1 MAEDYKGQ
9 FKNLSKEYDISIKLI
24 RELDKKG
31 DLDRYL
37 SYLDSLNEDDAL
49 RIIRLGGS
57 YNKGGYVKK
66 YVNPVKIVDNLK
78 KKK

>member
-1 MAEDYKGQ
+1 MARYP
-9 FKNLSKEYDISIKLI
+9 FFNYYLNNLSNEDGTKLYSEVKEWGSILI

-31 DLDRYL
+31 DLSKYL

-57 YNKGGYVKK
+57 YNKGG
-66 YVNPVKIVDNLK
+66 
-78 KKK
+78 